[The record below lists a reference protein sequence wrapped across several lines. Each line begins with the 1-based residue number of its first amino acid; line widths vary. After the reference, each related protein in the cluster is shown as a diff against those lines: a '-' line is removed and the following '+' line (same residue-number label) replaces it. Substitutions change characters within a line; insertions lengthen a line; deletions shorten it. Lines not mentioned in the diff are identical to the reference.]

1 MKKISAFISS
11 ALLLASVSCLR
22 VEVHEYDKGVGTLSM
37 DMTFDAQTK
46 AMSQDELLNT
56 AKVNIYKADFSGLV
70 RSYAYGNMPSPFY
83 LAADAYRV
91 DVVAGEAAKET
102 PAAASFENKSYK
114 GSEIF
119 DIVAGQLTNVKVV
132 ASVNNAVTNIAFD
145 QNLFLVRPF

>member
-70 RSYAYGNMPSPFY
+70 RSYTYSQIPSPLY
-83 LAADAYRV
+83 LAADSYRV
-91 DVVAGEAAKET
+91 DV
-102 PAAASFENKSYK
+102 
-114 GSEIF
+114 
-119 DIVAGQLTNVKVV
+119 IVSTLIGIICGTVKRHFR
-132 ASVNNAVTNIAFD
+132 SKK
-145 QNLFLVRPF
+145 

>member
-1 MKKISAFISS
+1 M
-11 ALLLASVSCLR
+11 
-22 VEVHEYDKGVGTLSM
+22 GVLSM
-37 DMTFDAQTK
+37 DMSLTDQTK

-56 AKVNIYKADFSGLV
+56 AQVKIYKADFSGLV

-114 GSEIF
+114 GS
-119 DIVAGQLTNVKVV
+119 TK
-132 ASVNNAVTNIAFD
+132 
-145 QNLFLVRPF
+145 